1 MIRFY
6 NINRNKIKEVI
17 MREFTINANDAGQRL
32 DKFILKT
39 VKGMPISLMYK
50 AIRTKKIKV
59 NRKRAEQKQMLN
71 LGDTVQMFLSEDLFS
86 NKITDNELLT
96 IKPQIDIVYEDEN
109 VLICDKA
116 PGILVHS
123 GDGDGKTS
131 GDGDIKDRNTLIYHI
146 QAYLVQK
153 GEYKPNEENSF
164 APALCNR
171 IDRNTGGMVISA
183 KNAPSL
189 RAVNERIKNNE
200 ITKKYLCVVHGRLPK
215 KTDTL
220 CDFLI
225 KDQRGNL
232 VKVLKKQVNGAKEII
247 TKYTELEYNKS
258 KDISLV
264 EIELVTGRTHQIRA
278 HMASIGHA
286 LLGDGKYGKIELDK
300 KLGYKHQALYSYKL
314 LFKKKNDEISALNN
328 KEIVVN
334 SSNVYFLREFSEK
347 SVEWLFK

>member
-1 MIRFY
+1 
-6 NINRNKIKEVI
+6 

-71 LGDTVQMFLSEDLFS
+71 LGDTVQMFLNEDLFS
-86 NKITDNELLT
+86 DKITDNELLT
-96 IKPQIDIVYEDEN
+96 IKPQIDIAYEDDN
-109 VLICDKA
+109 ILICNKA

-123 GDGDGKTS
+123 GDGDGKVS
-131 GDGDIKDRNTLIYHI
+131 GDGDVKDRSTLIYHI
-146 QAYLVQK
+146 QAYLAQK

-183 KNAPSL
+183 KNASAL
-189 RAVNERIKNNE
+189 RAINERIKNNE
-200 ITKKYLCVVHGRLPK
+200 ITKKYLCAVHGKLPK

-220 CDFLI
+220 SDFLI
-225 KDQRGNL
+225 KDHNNNTVR
-232 VKVLKKQVNGAKEII
+232 VVKKQTSGAKEII
-247 TKYTELEYNKS
+247 TKYTELEYNRD

-264 EIELVTGRTHQIRA
+264 EVELVTGRTHQIRA

-300 KLGYKHQALYSYKL
+300 RLGYKHQALYSYKL
-314 LFKKKNDEISALNN
+314 IFKDKDDEISSLNN
-328 KEIVVN
+328 KTIAVKQKDI
-334 SSNVYFLREFSEK
+334 YFLREFSIVNNEK
-347 SVEWLFK
+347 IFK